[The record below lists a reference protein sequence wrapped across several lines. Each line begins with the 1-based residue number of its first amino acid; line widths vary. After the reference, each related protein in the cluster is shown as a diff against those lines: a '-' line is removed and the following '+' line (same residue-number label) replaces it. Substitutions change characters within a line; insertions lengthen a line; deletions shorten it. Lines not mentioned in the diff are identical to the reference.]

1 MNVPPVPKRAATM
14 PEVAGQESAMLADSA
29 GNDDD
34 DDVVPMGEEE
44 DVTAASSVGALRG
57 DLPKAPLRH
66 GNLRRLLSHAPQY
79 GGLKRVF

>member
-1 MNVPPVPKRAATM
+1 MNVPPVPKRAATIA
-14 PEVAGQESAMLADSA
+14 EVAAQESAMLADSA

-34 DDVVPMGEEE
+34 EEVVPMSEEE

-66 GNLRRLLSHAPQY
+66 GILRRLLSHAPQY
-79 GGLKRVF
+79 GA